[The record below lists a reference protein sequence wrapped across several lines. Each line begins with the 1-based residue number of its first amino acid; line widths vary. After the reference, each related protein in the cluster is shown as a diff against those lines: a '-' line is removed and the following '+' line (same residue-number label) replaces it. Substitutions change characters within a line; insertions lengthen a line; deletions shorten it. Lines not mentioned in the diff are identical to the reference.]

1 MLLRTLIHT
10 LLLLAMFASTGG
22 PVAAQGR
29 ARELVERTIA
39 NQHRDD
45 AALYGYERVERRVSF
60 EEHAI
65 ASDKTYRLV
74 PTGTGRLSLL
84 IKRGGKPVSLASYRK
99 ELREWEKVL
108 RHALAP
114 NDPREQHSEE
124 VRRRRDRK
132 RAELIN
138 AIGKAYQ
145 FTWLGEEVVD
155 GRTLVH
161 ITLEPNPSFH
171 PTSRETEMLTHA
183 RASVWID
190 KEAAQLV
197 RGRAEITNDI
207 SAGGGLISKIYA
219 GGWFEI
225 EQRRVAPGIWLPA
238 RTEFSIRGRMF
249 LFSFQEH
256 KLTETSRYRYIG
268 TPRQA
273 LEVAREDLKSG
284 TGFPG
289 DR

>member
-1 MLLRTLIHT
+1 MRMLINA
-10 LLLLAMFASTGG
+10 LLLLAILAPARG
-22 PVAAQGR
+22 PATAQSR
-29 ARELVERTIA
+29 ARTLVERTIA

-45 AALYGYERVERRVSF
+45 AAIYEYERVERRVAYEDHS
-60 EEHAI
+60 I
-65 ASDKTYRLV
+65 SSDETYRLV

-84 IKRGGKPVSLASYRK
+84 IKRGDREVSLATYRK
-99 ELREWEKVL
+99 ELRNWEGVL
-108 RHALAP
+108 RHALTP

-132 RAELIN
+132 RAKLID
-138 AIGKAYQ
+138 AIGEAYH
-145 FTWLGEEVVD
+145 FTWLGEEVVN

-161 ITLEPNPSFH
+161 ITLDPNPSFH
-171 PTSRETEMLTHA
+171 PTSRETGMLTHA
-183 RASVWID
+183 HASVWID

-197 RGRAEITNDI
+197 RGRAVITSDI

-225 EQRRVAPGIWLPA
+225 EQREVEPGIWLPA
-238 RTEFSIRGRMF
+238 RTEFSIRGRML
-249 LFSFQEH
+249 LFSFTEH

-273 LEVAREDLKSG
+273 LEVAQGDLASG
-284 TGFPG
+284 KMFPR
-289 DR
+289 DP